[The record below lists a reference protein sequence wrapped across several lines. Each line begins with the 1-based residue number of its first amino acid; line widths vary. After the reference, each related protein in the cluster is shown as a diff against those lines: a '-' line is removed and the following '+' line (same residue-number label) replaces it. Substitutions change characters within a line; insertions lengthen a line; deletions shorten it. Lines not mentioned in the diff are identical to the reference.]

1 MESVPIMLPPK
12 RIAICLSGQI
22 RSWKK
27 CIDSWE
33 LIYKHFPNAQV
44 DYFIHTWDENS
55 YPAKFGNTKET
66 VKISQEEI
74 DELTERLKPK
84 KMIFEKAKSFS
95 SLKNNAALDSS
106 PYLSQY
112 YGVLKCARLKKQYE
126 IENDFVYDIVV
137 RLRFD
142 LFINQPIFRDPYFQ
156 IQERMIYGIHYGYDF
171 DRRCFRFGDMFF
183 FSDSMTYD
191 ILSEYY
197 YGVHLLPDY
206 WFDSSIPPEFAWHY
220 YFKNNNID
228 LFINYWDVKLM
239 RQSEDHL
246 LSKDS
251 NYEIF

>member
-1 MESVPIMLPPK
+1 MEYVPTMLEPK

-22 RSWKK
+22 RSWRK
-27 CIDSWE
+27 CIDTWK
-33 LIYKHFPNAQV
+33 LIYQHYPNAQI

-66 VKISQEEI
+66 VKVSQEEI
-74 DELTERLKPK
+74 DEIIEILKPK
-84 KMIFEKAKSFS
+84 KILFEKSKKFS
-95 SLKNNAALDSS
+95 SLKNNSTLDNS

-112 YGVLKCARLKKQYE
+112 YGVLRCARLKKQYE
-126 IENDFVYDIVV
+126 LENDFIYDVVV

-142 LFINQPIFRDPYFQ
+142 LFITQVVLDGPHFI
-156 IQERMIYGIHYGYDF
+156 IKEKTIYGIHYGYDW

-183 FSDSMTYD
+183 LSDSMTYD

-197 YGVHLLPDY
+197 YGVHLLPDH
-206 WFDSSIPPEFAWHY
+206 WFDTSIPPEFAWHY
-220 YFKNNNID
+220 YIKNNNID
-228 LFINYWDVKLM
+228 LEINYWDVKLM

-251 NYEIF
+251 NYEIY

>member
-1 MESVPIMLPPK
+1 MESAPIMLGPK

-22 RSWKK
+22 RSWRK
-27 CIDSWE
+27 CIDSWNF
-33 LIYKHFPNAQV
+33 IYKNVPNVQV

-66 VKISQEEI
+66 VKIEQEEI
-74 DELTERLKPK
+74 DEITKRLNPK
-84 KMIFEKAKSFS
+84 KISFDKSKSFS
-95 SLKNNAALDSS
+95 SLNNNASLDSS

-126 IENDFVYDIVV
+126 IENNFLYDVV
-137 RLRFD
+137 IRLRFD
-142 LFINQPIFRDPYFQ
+142 LFMSQPILVDPNLV
-156 IQERMIYGIHYGYDF
+156 IKERTIYGIHYGYDF
-171 DRRCFRFGDMFF
+171 DKRCFRFGDMFF
-183 FSDSMTYD
+183 YSDSMTYD

-228 LFINYWDVKLM
+228 LEIKYWDVKLM